1 MLYIG
6 TMRRYLCARKQTEK
20 EMKNTDYTFGILGG
34 MMISDSAFQALQD
47 MIDDLGLEAG
57 EVMVP

>member
-1 MLYIG
+1 
-6 TMRRYLCARKQTEK
+6 MRRYLCARKQTEK